1 MKWWLVKIVYLFI
14 YGNGKHI
21 AQFNEQL
28 RMITAEDE
36 LHAFQKARLIGERE
50 ATTVHYND
58 IQLSW
63 KFIDVI
69 DISAVSNIK
78 DGEEIWSVIN
88 EETDAAMYIR
98 STQQQ
103 SKALLEKG
111 ILDYNSLNETG
122 IGKK

>member
-1 MKWWLVKIVYLFI
+1 MKWWLVKIVYRFI
-14 YGNGKHI
+14 YGNGQHI

-50 ATTVHYND
+50 ATTVQYND

-98 STQQQ
+98 TTQQQ

-111 ILDYNSLNETG
+111 ILHYNSFNETG